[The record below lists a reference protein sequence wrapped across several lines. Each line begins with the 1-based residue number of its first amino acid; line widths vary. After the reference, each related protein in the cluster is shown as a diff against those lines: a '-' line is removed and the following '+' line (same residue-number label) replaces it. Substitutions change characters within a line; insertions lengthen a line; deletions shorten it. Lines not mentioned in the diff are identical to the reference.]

1 MTSQIFRT
9 VVFTRLSLSCP
20 EGSLS
25 FRALGLGLN
34 ACLSN
39 IQSPGAA
46 DVAGPK
52 DHIVGTLR
60 NSWPGPGSHGLL
72 IIIQSKDFVA
82 SLKLLPSGAGDM
94 SGPAPYQWETGPG
107 TVHGHHSCNN
117 PR

>member
-1 MTSQIFRT
+1 MFGNLLRHSESRAPELTSQIFRT

-39 IQSPGAA
+39 NQSPGAA

-52 DHIVGTLR
+52 DHTVDTLR

-72 IIIQSKDFVA
+72 LIIQSKDFVA
-82 SLKLLPSGAGDM
+82 SIKT
-94 SGPAPYQWETGPG
+94 APFRG
-107 TVHGHHSCNN
+107 
-117 PR
+117 RRR

>member
-1 MTSQIFRT
+1 MFGNLLRLSESRAPELTSQIFRT
-9 VVFTRLSLSCP
+9 VFFARLSPSCP

-39 IQSPGAA
+39 NQSPGAA

-52 DHIVGTLR
+52 DHTVDTLR

-72 IIIQSKDFVA
+72 LIIQGKDFVA
-82 SLKLLPSGAGDM
+82 SIKT
-94 SGPAPYQWETGPG
+94 APFRGRG
-107 TVHGHHSCNN
+107 
-117 PR
+117 R